1 MRSYILH
8 CKFATDQYVLLSWYN
23 RHLVNYDEV
32 VPWFETMFK
41 TVQIKFMEC
50 LLLKVTPSIL
60 VHTFN
65 RAFIGMFYCSLSFLS
80 KHNIGY
86 DNLLLFVN
94 SHCFLGPKWKQKKT
108 NYCNVFFFYVIWP
121 VFSRSNT
128 TMWNQC
134 KWSNIFISR
143 KMQVSRSLY
152 LHNFP
157 EKNGVWMC
165 RNILEAWLHFHFPI
179 NLPSKIS
186 NIPSLPSKI
195 V

>member
-108 NYCNVFFFYVIWP
+108 NYCNVFFFMWYGLFSVDQMQQCETNVNDRISSFLARCKSHEVCICITFQKRM
-121 VFSRSNT
+121 VFGCVET
-128 TMWNQC
+128 YWKLGC
-134 KWSNIFISR
+134 IFI
-143 KMQVSRSLY
+143 
-152 LHNFP
+152 FP
-157 EKNGVWMC
+157 
-165 RNILEAWLHFHFPI
+165 
-179 NLPSKIS
+179 
-186 NIPSLPSKI
+186 
-195 V
+195 